1 MRLSLLQGENVKK
14 TRIFGI
20 FLTVMALLLTTSLV
34 KSQTDRSSV
43 HLILGNPS
51 EAKQDASNADNFLM
65 LKPQYAL
72 SYNKGKSIANWTSWQ
87 LNQNCL
93 GDVQRCTVGGQD
105 GFAPDTSLPSGFK
118 PVVPS
123 DYQGSGFDRGHM
135 TPSADR
141 TANATDNCATFLM
154 TNIIPQSPDVN
165 QGPWATLESY
175 SRDLVKDGKEL
186 YIISGGAGV
195 GGEGRNG
202 SKTSFNGKSSKLNIT
217 VPASSWKVI
226 VVLDQPGLGLSGIDK
241 NTRIIAVNM
250 PQQQGVKG
258 EPWDI
263 KVNGNHKYITS
274 VKEIEK
280 LTGYNFLSNVPKDVQ
295 DVIEAKVDKGS

>member
-1 MRLSLLQGENVKK
+1 MKK

-20 FLTVMALLLTTSLV
+20 ASAVMVLLLSASLV
-34 KSQTDRSSV
+34 KSQTDRNFGSV

-51 EAKQDASNADNFLM
+51 GATRDVTNADNFLM

-72 SYNKGKSIANWTSWQ
+72 SYNKSKSIANWVSWQ
-87 LNQNCL
+87 LNQKWL
-93 GDVQRCTVGGQD
+93 GNTPRCKVGGQD

-118 PVVPS
+118 PVLPT

-141 TANATDNCATFLM
+141 TANKTDNCATFLM

-165 QGPWATLESY
+165 QGTWETLESY
-175 SRDLVKDGKEL
+175 SRKLVKQGKEL
-186 YIISGGAGV
+186 YIISGGAGA

-202 SKTSFNGKSSKLNIT
+202 SKTSFDGKSSKLNIT

-226 VVLDQPGLGLSGIDK
+226 VVLDKPGLGLQGVTK
-241 NTRIIAVNM
+241 NTRVIAVNM
-250 PQQQGVKG
+250 PQKQGVKE

-263 KVNGNHKYITS
+263 KVNDKPKYITS
-274 VKEIEK
+274 VKELEK
-280 LTGYNFLSNVPKDVQ
+280 LTGYNFLSNVTKDVQ
-295 DVIEAKVDKGS
+295 DVIEAKVDQGS